1 MGQIVGKIVAK
12 IVTTTGGGK
21 SASGSIAL
29 VATLVA
35 ALLPAAG
42 CATTDAGASAS
53 ATMDP
58 PAASASAP
66 GPASAAAAPT
76 PAAAAP
82 AAGSLFDRL
91 GGKPA
96 ITAVVDEFVARV
108 AADKRINLRFINTD
122 IPQLKIYLVDF
133 VCVAT
138 GGPCKYEGRDMHG
151 AHAGMQLVDEEFT
164 ALVEDLAGALGALK
178 VGKRE
183 QNEILGALGP
193 LKGDIVEPPP
203 PEAQAHDP
211 AMEKAAAAE
220 AASLRASGH
229 ARAADLLEGATK
241 ARVRGQRNFAE
252 ILFSAAER
260 ESGKPAIPE
269 LGAFFR
275 AGSPERVTTALTTL
289 PKDTP
294 PQPKGAVGGSEA
306 DEPEAVPQRGSL
318 SGGLR
323 TSGGVEAPI
332 TVITLTPTKGKY
344 RARHAKHRVIEQRDR
359 QFAPRVMV
367 VPVGST
373 VTFPNFDPVFH
384 NVFSLSPTRPFDLGI
399 YKDGETRE
407 MTFTKEGVIEV
418 GCNLHA
424 NMSATLIVVSAPH
437 YVVTNA
443 KGQFSF
449 KSLAL
454 GDYQLK
460 AWNEASTEPL
470 TKIVHVKAGA
480 NNVTLDVAT
489 RTGRLARSD
498 KFGVPR
504 GKVPF

>member
-1 MGQIVGKIVAK
+1 MATIRCGRLVSWNEAPVRVG
-12 IVTTTGGGK
+12 
-21 SASGSIAL
+21 AL
-29 VATLVA
+29 
-35 ALLPAAG
+35 ALLAFLPLAA
-42 CATTDAGASAS
+42 CATTDA
-53 ATMDP
+53 
-58 PAASASAP
+58 
-66 GPASAAAAPT
+66 AAPP

-82 AAGSLFDRL
+82 AAEHPSAAARAPAAEAAPTASLYDRL

-96 ITAVVDEFVARV
+96 ITAVVDEFVGRV

-122 IPQLKIYLVDF
+122 IPQLKVYLVDF

-138 GGPCKYEGRDMHG
+138 GGPCKYEGRDMHS

-164 ALVEDLAGALGALK
+164 ALVEALAGALVK
-178 VGKRE
+178 FNVGKRE

-193 LKGDIVEPPP
+193 LKGEIVDSPPA
-203 PEAQAHDP
+203 EAQLHDP
-211 AMEKAAAAE
+211 AFDKASAEQAAA
-220 AASLRASGH
+220 LRESSHGH
-229 ARAADLLEGATK
+229 AADLLEGATR
-241 ARVRGQRNFAE
+241 ARVRGQRNYAE

-260 ESGKPAIPE
+260 DSGRATIPE
-269 LGAFFR
+269 LASFFR
-275 AGSPERVTTALTTL
+275 AGSPERISTALTTL
-289 PKDTP
+289 PRDTP
-294 PQPKGAVGGSEA
+294 AQPKAAVGSSEA

-318 SGGLR
+318 SGSLHAMGTAELP
-323 TSGGVEAPI
+323 T

-344 RARHAKHRVIEQRDR
+344 KARHAKHRIIEQRDR

-373 VTFPNFDPVFH
+373 VTFPNFDPIFH
-384 NVFSLSPTRPFDLGI
+384 NVFSLSPSRAFDLGI

-407 MTFTKEGVIEV
+407 ITFNKEGVIDV

-424 NMSATLIVVSAPH
+424 NMAATLIVVSAPH
-437 YVVTNA
+437 YVITNA

-449 KSLAL
+449 KSLAA

-460 AWNEASTEPL
+460 AWTEASTEPL
-470 TKIVHVKAGA
+470 TKIVHVKVGA
-480 NNVTLDVAT
+480 NNVTIDVAT
-489 RTGRLARSD
+489 RTSSRLARSD

>member
-1 MGQIVGKIVAK
+1 MSKIRGSRSVSC
-12 IVTTTGGGK
+12 T
-21 SASGSIAL
+21 SAHVGSIA
-29 VATLVA
+29 VA
-35 ALLPAAG
+35 ALATLMQVAG
-42 CATTDAGASAS
+42 CATSDAEAR
-53 ATMDP
+53 P
-58 PAASASAP
+58 PEITPAPAAHASASAP
-66 GPASAAAAPT
+66 GPAT
-76 PAAAAP
+76 GAAP
-82 AAGSLFDRL
+82 APSGSLFDRL

-138 GGPCKYEGRDMHG
+138 GGPCKYEGRDMHA

-164 ALVEDLAGALGALK
+164 ALVEALAGALNALK
-178 VGKRE
+178 VPTHE

-193 LKGDIVEPPP
+193 LKDQIVDAPPA
-203 PEAQAHDP
+203 EAQVHDP
-211 AMEKAAAAE
+211 AMEKVAAEQAAA
-220 AASLRASGH
+220 LRASGH
-229 ARAADLLEGATK
+229 GHAADLLDGATR
-241 ARVRGQRNFAE
+241 ARIRGQRNFAE

-260 ESGKPAIPE
+260 ESGRPAITE
-269 LGAFFR
+269 LAGFFR
-275 AGSPERVTTALTTL
+275 AGSPERITTALTTL
-289 PKDTP
+289 PKDSP
-294 PQPKGAVGGSEA
+294 AQPKSAVGGSEA
-306 DEPEAVPQRGSL
+306 DEPDAVPQRGSL
-318 SGGLR
+318 SGALHATGTAEL
-323 TSGGVEAPI
+323 PI

-344 RARHAKHRVIEQRDR
+344 KSRHAKHRIIEQRDR

-384 NVFSLSPTRPFDLGI
+384 NVFSLSPSRSFDLGI

-407 MTFTKEGVIEV
+407 IQFNKEGVIEV

-424 NMSATLIVVSAPH
+424 NMSATLIIVSAPH

-449 KSLAL
+449 KSLAM

-460 AWNEASTEPL
+460 AWTEASAEPL

-480 NNVTLDVAT
+480 NNVTIDVAP
-489 RTGRLARSD
+489 RTSSRLARSD

>member
-1 MGQIVGKIVAK
+1 MAK
-12 IVTTTGGGK
+12 IEAKIRGCK
-21 SASGSIAL
+21 SASGKTAL
-29 VATLVA
+29 VATLIASLLQA
-35 ALLPAAG
+35 AA
-42 CATTDAGASAS
+42 CATTDAT
-53 ATMDP
+53 AT
-58 PAASASAP
+58 A
-66 GPASAAAAPT
+66 PASAATPHAAPAT
-76 PAAAAP
+76 SGAAPAPASPAPAAAAAGP
-82 AAGSLFDRL
+82 ATGSLFERL

-96 ITAVVDEFVARV
+96 ITAVVDGFVARV

-164 ALVEDLAGALGALK
+164 ALVEDLVGALGALN
-178 VGKRE
+178 VGARE

-193 LKGDIVEPPP
+193 LKGEIVEPPP

-211 AMEKAAAAE
+211 ATEKAAAAE
-220 AASLRASGH
+220 AAALRASGH

-269 LGAFFR
+269 LAAFFR
-275 AGSPERVTTALTTL
+275 AGSPERVTTTLTTL
-289 PKDTP
+289 PKNTP
-294 PQPKGAVGGSEA
+294 PQPKDAVGGSES
-306 DEPEAVPQRGSL
+306 DEPDAIPQRGSF

-323 TSGGVEAPI
+323 TSAGVEPPI

-384 NVFSLSPTRPFDLGI
+384 NVFSLSPARAFDLGI

-407 MTFTKEGVIEV
+407 VTFNKEGVIEV

-424 NMSATLIVVSAPH
+424 NMSATLIIVSAPH

-460 AWNEASTEPL
+460 AWNEASSEPL

-480 NNVTLDVAT
+480 NNVTLDVAP
-489 RTGRLARSD
+489 RTGKLARSD

>member
-1 MGQIVGKIVAK
+1 MTQIRGGQVAWR
-12 IVTTTGGGK
+12 IGAGFLSLFAFGP
-21 SASGSIAL
+21 SG
-29 VATLVA
+29 
-35 ALLPAAG
+35 G
-42 CATTDAGASAS
+42 CATT
-53 ATMDP
+53 ATDVP
-58 PAASASAP
+58 PAAASPAAPPPAVAVAAPPPSAPPPAP
-66 GPASAAAAPT
+66 GP
-76 PAAAAP
+76 
-82 AAGSLFDRL
+82 LFDRL

-122 IPQLKIYLVDF
+122 IPQLKVYLVDF

-138 GGPCKYEGRDMHG
+138 GGPCQYEGRDMHG
-151 AHAGMQLVDEEFT
+151 AHAGMQLVDEEFG

-183 QNEILGALGP
+183 QDEIMGALGP
-193 LKGDIVEPPP
+193 LKPQIVEPPSA
-203 PEAQAHDP
+203 EARAHDV
-211 AMEKAAAAE
+211 ALEQTAAE
-220 AASLRASGH
+220 QSRALRASGH
-229 ARAADLLEGATK
+229 GHAADLLDGATK
-241 ARVRGQRNFAE
+241 ARLRGQRNFAE

-260 ESGKPAIPE
+260 ESGRPGIPE
-269 LGAFFR
+269 LDPLFR
-275 AGSPERVTTALTTL
+275 AGSPERITTALTSL
-289 PKDTP
+289 PRDSA
-294 PQPKGAVGGSEA
+294 PQPKTAVGGSEQ
-306 DEPEAVPQRGSL
+306 DDPDAVPQHASL
-318 SGGLR
+318 SGSLR
-323 TSGGVEAPI
+323 ATGAGEPPT
-332 TVITLTPTKGKY
+332 TVITLTPLKGKY
-344 RARHAKHRVIEQRDR
+344 KARHAKHRVIEQRDR

-384 NVFSLSPTRPFDLGI
+384 NVFSLSPSRAFDLGI

-407 MTFTKEGVIEV
+407 VTFTKEGVVEV

-424 NMSATLIVVSAPH
+424 NMAASLIVVSAPH
-437 YVVTNA
+437 YVISNA

-454 GDYQLK
+454 GDYTLK
-460 AWNEASTEPL
+460 AWTEASAEPL

-480 NNVTLDVAT
+480 NNVTIDVAT
-489 RTGRLARSD
+489 RTGRLARAD

>member
-1 MGQIVGKIVAK
+1 MRHIPGRKLPWCIA
-12 IVTTTGGGK
+12 
-21 SASGSIAL
+21 ALFAAL
-29 VATLVA
+29 VQA
-35 ALLPAAG
+35 AA
-42 CATTDAGASAS
+42 CATTSPDAPAVI
-53 ATMDP
+53 TP
-58 PAASASAP
+58 PP
-66 GPASAAAAPT
+66 AAAPT
-76 PAAAAP
+76 PPAAAAAP
-82 AAGSLFDRL
+82 EPPPAPGSLFDRL

-108 AADKRINLRFINTD
+108 AGDKRINLRFINTD
-122 IPQLKIYLVDF
+122 IPQLKVYLVDF
-133 VCVAT
+133 VCLAT

-151 AHAGMQLVDEEFT
+151 AHAGMQLVDEEFG
-164 ALVEDLAGALGALK
+164 ALVEDLVGALGALK

-193 LKGDIVEPPP
+193 LKGDIVDAPP

-211 AMEKAAAAE
+211 AAEKAAVAE
-220 AASLRASGH
+220 ARSWRDGGH
-229 ARAADLLEGATK
+229 GKAADLLEGAIR
-241 ARVRGQRNFAE
+241 ARVRGQRNYAE

-260 ESGKPAIPE
+260 ESGSPSAPE
-269 LGAFFR
+269 VLAFFR

-289 PKDTP
+289 PKNTP
-294 PQPKGAVGGSEA
+294 AQPKASVGGSEQ
-306 DEPEAVPQRGSL
+306 DDPDAVPQRGSL
-318 SGGLR
+318 SGALHA
-323 TSGGVEAPI
+323 SGGAAEPPI
-332 TVITLTPTKGKY
+332 TVITLTPVKGKY
-344 RARHAKHRVIEQRDR
+344 KARRPKHRVIEQRDR

-384 NVFSLSPTRPFDLGI
+384 NVFSLSPSRSFDLGI

-407 MTFTKEGVIEV
+407 VTFNNEGVVEL

-424 NMSATLIVVSAPH
+424 NMSASLIIVGAPH

-449 KSLAL
+449 KSLEL
-454 GDYQLK
+454 GDYRLS
-460 AWNEASTEPL
+460 AWTESNAAPL

-480 NNVTLDVAT
+480 NKVTIEVAT
-489 RTGRLARSD
+489 RTGRLVRAD
-498 KFGVPR
+498 KFGAPR